1 MKLLKRT
8 TVILALGFAAAG
20 CSNLDTKQDSASVT
34 REDLRNAQGHLVG
47 YKDVMRDAQTGEE
60 LAQIGLYVPRLDSR
74 GDIVGY
80 EERVRGGTILRDLNG
95 RKIGGRFLDVR
106 SKASN
111 PNGGGLMII
120 VRGKDS
126 ERSTMA
132 AAPSIDELIALAKI
146 N

>member
-8 TVILALGFAAAG
+8 TVVLALGFAAAG
-20 CSNLDTKQDSASVT
+20 CSNLDTKQDSSSVA
-34 REDLRNAQGHLVG
+34 REDLRNAQGHVVG
-47 YKDVMRDAQTGEE
+47 YKDVMRDGRTGEE

-95 RKIGGRFLDVR
+95 RKMGGRFNDVR
-106 SKASN
+106 SRANN
-111 PNGGGLMII
+111 PTGGGLMII

-126 ERSTMA
+126 QRATLA